1 MSSCLI
7 FFAFC
12 RIIFRFFS
20 AGSLVPRLWVWGPPA
35 TADFPGAGAGP
46 SPGLC
51 FFVLIKRP
59 GWPVGT
65 VVGVGSLG
73 FLRGVYTLG
82 SLGSGHS
89 VRTPTG
95 DLSEGL
101 LFKQQLRAEML
112 GRNPWQVVNR
122 GMFLRKNWFPVSERL
137 AAPA

>member
-1 MSSCLI
+1 MSCSGFSPPVPLFRGCGCGVPQLQQTSRGPGRDLRR
-7 FFAFC
+7 AF
-12 RIIFRFFS
+12 
-20 AGSLVPRLWVWGPPA
+20 V
-35 TADFPGAGAGP
+35 
-46 SPGLC
+46 